1 MINYKLLI
9 KLIISV
15 IDFYKFFVECF
26 VNLYDGNCRN
36 YIIMFI
42 INIYISICLN

>member
-26 VNLYDGNCRN
+26 VNLYDGNWSELYN
-36 YIIMFI
+36 NVY
-42 INIYISICLN
+42 N

>member
-26 VNLYDGNCRN
+26 VNLYDGNCSELYN
-36 YIIMFI
+36 NVY
-42 INIYISICLN
+42 N